1 MNVTFTAVRYSD
13 NKAAALTAVGGF
25 AVAVAGSVI
34 AGPVGAVLVVGGT
47 ATFLAGWAVNVCH
60 AKAAQ
65 LQGQW
70 STDGFVE
77 VEHYTTNACASVYP
91 AKHCTDEY
99 NGLRIRNLMNDVA
112 SIVPAKWRAIGIQLE
127 LPSGTLDSIQ
137 QEHARKPQA
146 DQHSFET
153 MLNIW
158 KQLAKTPYTWKTI
171 IDALKAPSVGENQ
184 LGDDLEAKYIRTE
197 RLGLSQNDKTIFQS
211 SSAVYSHTHD
221 QEIWASMNPTIK
233 LMDTPGLMDTGG
245 VVRDEDN
252 IAKIVQHVSTLGYVN
267 GFILVVNEQAPRFD
281 GGMQDAVKLLV
292 DSFGPLCLRN
302 FAIVYNRAFGIVSPS
317 ESAKRTAEYTEMIMN
332 RTAIPINHL
341 PSWQNP
347 VDTTGAVIGEYEQ
360 RRKAR
365 EEEEKRKEADARRIY
380 DQSVILTETETTTK
394 EYKRSSEPIMH
405 AVERSMN
412 TRRGGFAGLI
422 GRTRTVRW
430 TEHVHVGNRVTF
442 HMRESQRIVNTL
454 GSGQKV
460 YGEWT
465 TVREWNDVV
474 N

>member
-1 MNVTFTAVRYSD
+1 
-13 NKAAALTAVGGF
+13 
-25 AVAVAGSVI
+25 
-34 AGPVGAVLVVGGT
+34 
-47 ATFLAGWAVNVCH
+47 
-60 AKAAQ
+60 
-65 LQGQW
+65 
-70 STDGFVE
+70 
-77 VEHYTTNACASVYP
+77 
-91 AKHCTDEY
+91 
-99 NGLRIRNLMNDVA
+99 MNDVA

-221 QEIWASMNPTIK
+221 PEIWASMNPTIK

-341 PSWQNP
+341 PSWQVDCEPEWLRSIGLTEEKITDRIFMRDRTLDEIIRWARAKNP

-380 DQSVILTETETTTK
+380 DQSVILTETEITTK
-394 EYKRSSEPIMH
+394 EYKRTSEPVMH
-405 AVERSMN
+405 AVERSTT
-412 TRRGGFAGLI
+412 TRRGGIAGVI

>member
-1 MNVTFTAVRYSD
+1 MKNAYNIV
-13 NKAAALTAVGGF
+13 
-25 AVAVAGSVI
+25 
-34 AGPVGAVLVVGGT
+34 VVGRTGDGKST
-47 ATFLAGWAVNVCH
+47 LCRALA
-60 AKAAQ
+60 
-65 LQGQW
+65 
-70 STDGFVE
+70 
-77 VEHYTTNACASVYP
+77 
-91 AKHCTDEY
+91 
-99 NGLRIRNLMNDVA
+99 
-112 SIVPAKWRAIGIQLE
+112 
-127 LPSGTLDSIQ
+127 
-137 QEHARKPQA
+137 
-146 DQHSFET
+146 
-153 MLNIW
+153 
-158 KQLAKTPYTWKTI
+158 
-171 IDALKAPSVGENQ
+171 
-184 LGDDLEAKYIRTE
+184 E

-221 QEIWASMNPTIK
+221 PEIWASMNPTIK

-267 GFILVVNEQAPRFD
+267 SFILVVNEQAPRFD

-341 PSWQNP
+341 PSWQVDCEPEWLHSIGLTEEKITDRIFMRDRTLDEIIRWARAKIP